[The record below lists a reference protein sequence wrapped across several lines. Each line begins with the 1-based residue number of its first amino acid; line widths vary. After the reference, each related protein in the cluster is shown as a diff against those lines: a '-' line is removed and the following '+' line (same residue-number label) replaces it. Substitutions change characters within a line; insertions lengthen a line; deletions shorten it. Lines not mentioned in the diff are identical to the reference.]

1 MTDLVY
7 TGNFGSVMLMNPTT
21 MMQEHDMKKAT
32 VRDISR
38 SFLDDR

>member
-1 MTDLVY
+1 MTDLAY

-21 MMQEHDMKKAT
+21 MMQALDTKKAT

-38 SFLDDR
+38 FFLDDR